1 MNIELRH
8 LRYFVAV
15 AEELHFGRAAA
26 RLNISQPPLSQQI
39 QILEQQIGARL
50 FARTN
55 RSVSLTAA
63 GKQFLTDSRQIL
75 IQVDEAA
82 ARATRL
88 HHGETGEL
96 RIGFTSSAPFIQA
109 VSDTLS
115 RFRRQYPDVHL
126 QTRESNTREQIA
138 PLSEGALDLG
148 LMRKTQLPDTLE
160 WQVILRE
167 PLLAM
172 VPRDHGL
179 AQREAVTL
187 AELAQE
193 PLVFFDPH
201 VGTGLY
207 DDILGLLR
215 PFGTPVITQEVG
227 EAMTIIGLVSAG
239 LGVSILP
246 ASFKKVQLNEMRWL
260 PIADEEAV
268 SEMWLVWP
276 RHHEQTQAAQRFREQ
291 LLAAARVDFFAEN
304 ARKNVR

>member
-55 RSVSLTAA
+55 RSVSMTAA
-63 GKQFLTDSRQIL
+63 GKQFLADARQIL
-75 IQVDEAA
+75 MQVEEAA
-82 ARATRL
+82 ARAARL

-138 PLSEGALDLG
+138 PLNEGALDLG
-148 LMRKTQLPDTLE
+148 LMRKTQLPDTLD

-172 VPRDHGL
+172 VPRDHRL
-179 AQREAVTL
+179 AQCDAVTL
-187 AELAQE
+187 AELVQE
-193 PLVFFDPH
+193 PLVFFDPR

-215 PFGTPVITQEVG
+215 PYGAPIITQEVG

-268 SEMWLVWP
+268 SEMWLVWS

-291 LLAAARVDFFAEN
+291 LLAAARVDFFAEK

>member
-39 QILEQQIGARL
+39 QILEQQVGARL

-55 RSVSLTAA
+55 RSVGLTEA
-63 GKQFLTDSRQIL
+63 GRQFLADSRQIL
-75 IQVDEAA
+75 LQVNEAA
-82 ARATRL
+82 ARASRL

-96 RIGFTSSAPFIQA
+96 NIGFTSSAPFIKA

-115 RFRRQYPDVHL
+115 TFRQRYPDVHI
-126 QTRESNTREQIA
+126 QTRETNTREQIS
-138 PLSEGALDLG
+138 PLNEGTLALG
-148 LMRKTQLPDTLE
+148 LMRNTQLPDTLD

-172 VPRDHGL
+172 IHRDNPL
-179 AQREAVTL
+179 AQKSAVSL
-187 AELAQE
+187 IELGQE
-193 PLVFFDPH
+193 PFVFFDPH

-207 DDILGLLR
+207 DDILGLMR
-215 PFGTPVITQEVG
+215 RYGVTPTITQEVG
-227 EAMTIIGLVSAG
+227 EAMTIIGLVASG

-246 ASFKKVQLNEMRWL
+246 ASFSRVQLHEMRWV
-260 PIADEEAV
+260 PIAEADAI
-268 SEMWLVWP
+268 SEMWLVWSK
-276 RHHEQTQAAQRFREQ
+276 HHELSQAALRFKQQ
-291 LLAAARVDFFAEN
+291 LLSAAKVG
-304 ARKNVR
+304 V

>member
-63 GKQFLTDSRQIL
+63 GKQFLADTRQIL
-75 IQVDEAA
+75 TQVDEAA
-82 ARATRL
+82 ARAARL

-148 LMRKTQLPDTLE
+148 LMRKTQLPDTLDR
-160 WQVILRE
+160 QVILRE

-172 VPRDHGL
+172 VPRDHRL
-179 AQREAVTL
+179 AQRDAVTL
-187 AELAQE
+187 AELVQE
-193 PLVFFDPH
+193 PMVFFDPH

-215 PFGTPVITQEVG
+215 AFGTPIITQEVG

-304 ARKNVR
+304 TRKNVR

>member
-63 GKQFLTDSRQIL
+63 GKQFLADARQIL
-75 IQVDEAA
+75 MQVEEAA
-82 ARATRL
+82 ARAARL

-138 PLSEGALDLG
+138 PLNEGALDLG
-148 LMRKTQLPDTLE
+148 LMRKTQLPDTLD

-172 VPRDHGL
+172 VPRDHRL
-179 AQREAVTL
+179 AQCDAVTL
-187 AELAQE
+187 AELVKE
-193 PLVFFDPH
+193 PLVFFDPR

-215 PFGTPVITQEVG
+215 PYGAPIITQEVG

-268 SEMWLVWP
+268 SEMWLVWS

-291 LLAAARVDFFAEN
+291 LLAAARVDFFAEK

>member
-8 LRYFVAV
+8 LRYFIAV

-63 GKQFLTDSRQIL
+63 GRQFLVDSRYIL
-75 IQVDEAA
+75 TQVDDAA
-82 ARATRL
+82 ARAGRL

-96 RIGFTSSAPFIQA
+96 HIGFTSSAPFIKP

-115 RFRRQYPDVHL
+115 TFRRRYPDVHI
-126 QTRESNTREQIA
+126 QTRETNTREQIV
-138 PLSEGALDLG
+138 PLNEGALDLG
-148 LMRKTQLPDTLE
+148 LMRNTQLPETLVWE
-160 WQVILRE
+160 RVLRE

-172 VPRDHGL
+172 VPSDHPL
-179 AQREAVTL
+179 ARQEAVSL
-187 AELAQE
+187 AELARE
-193 PLVFFDPH
+193 PFVFFDPH

-207 DDILGLLR
+207 DDILGLMRRYGL
-215 PFGTPVITQEVG
+215 TPTIAQEVG
-227 EAMTIIGLVSAG
+227 EAMTIIGLVASG

-246 ASFKKVQLNEMRWL
+246 ASFKRVQINEMRWL
-260 PIADEEAV
+260 PIKEQDAV
-268 SEMWLVWP
+268 SEMWLVWSK
-276 RHHEQTQAAQRFREQ
+276 HHEQSQAAQRFREH
-291 LLAAARVDFFAEN
+291 LLAASAVINSD
-304 ARKNVR
+304 